1 MSSSRSAKVSS
12 SSFRLSSKSDVS
24 TSSSRSSSL
33 NKSSSD
39 NSALSSKSGASALE
53 RSPMSESGTGTSSLS
68 AVIVGPAAGA
78 SSGLLLRL
86 SSHMIRPPTNN
97 SDRIAEPIIRL
108 RGLVSALKNEDCFSA
123 SRCACSALI
132 MSSNSC

>member
-1 MSSSRSAKVSS
+1 MSSSRSANVSNSS
-12 SSFRLSSKSDVS
+12 SKLSSKSEVR

-39 NSALSSKSGASALE
+39 NSALSSKSGANALE
-53 RSPMSESGTGTSSLS
+53 RSSISASGTGTSSLS

-86 SSHMIRPPTNN
+86 SSHMIRPPTNI
-97 SDRIAEPIIRL
+97 SDRIAEPMIKL
-108 RGLVSALKNEDCFSA
+108 NGLVSALKNEDCFSA
-123 SRCACSALI
+123 SR
-132 MSSNSC
+132 